1 MRVWHLGVLAVVAA
15 TLLTLTGCPTP
26 TSNPGGGGGDKD
38 KGAEKLKSAVEG
50 KWEGKMNDKKVTY
63 EFKKDG
69 KFDFEG
75 DKLKFSGTWSVPDDK
90 HVELKYS
97 LTEDQI
103 KDAKELKMDPEP
115 KKENDAKHPASVK
128 DDELTLGSEK
138 LKKAK

>member
-1 MRVWHLGVLAVVAA
+1 MRLWHLGALGVLTVA
-15 TLLTLTGCPTP
+15 LTGCTQ
-26 TSNPGGGGGDKD
+26 TTTGGGTGGPPKADAAD
-38 KGAEKLKSAVEG
+38 KLKTAMVG
-50 KWEGKMNDKKVTY
+50 KWEGGGEKKPTY

-75 DKLKFSGTWSVPDDK
+75 ENKLKFSGEWKAADEK
-90 HVELKYS
+90 HVELKYT

-103 KDAKELKMDPEP
+103 KEAKELKMDPEP
-115 KKENDAKHPASVK
+115 KEKNEPKLSVSVK